1 MINTPS
7 LAATLLLVTVTS
19 TFALTEADIT
29 PAVLVGKTL
38 TFAIINGGSPYSTTG
53 TWSGTFAASGNG
65 FDVANISGDTVP
77 ISTTYTAAING
88 MSTDVALAKFIEG
101 QAPATLSLFILN
113 GVPKYEVFISGVF
126 GVSLNGTFT
135 IGTTAPVV
143 PPVVP
148 VVPPV
153 TPPATP
159 EIAIQQPAGSYLTD
173 GGAKKSFG
181 TLKIGKTGKTRVFT
195 ITNTG
200 TADLTGL
207 SIKKD
212 GVRKSDFIVG
222 ALGATFLAPGASTTF
237 KVSFKPSAK
246 GTRKA
251 AIHILSNDETEA
263 SFDIQLAGEGAI
275 R

>member
-1 MINTPS
+1 MINTTS
-7 LAATLLLVTVTS
+7 LAATLFFVTFTS
-19 TFALTEADIT
+19 AFAITEADIT
-29 PAVLVGKTL
+29 PAALVGKTL
-38 TFAIINGGSPYSTTG
+38 TFTIVKGGSPYPTTG
-53 TWSGTFAASGNG
+53 TWSGTFAASGVG
-65 FDVANISGDTVP
+65 FDVANIAGDTVP
-77 ISTTYTAAING
+77 ISTTYSAVIDG
-88 MSTDVALAKFIEG
+88 MFTDVALGKFIEG
-101 QAPATLSLFILN
+101 QAPATLSLFIIS
-113 GVPKYEVFISGVF
+113 GVPRYEVFISGIF
-126 GVSLNGTFT
+126 GVSLTGTFT
-135 IGTTAPVV
+135 IGTAAPVV

-153 TPPATP
+153 APPATS
-159 EIAIQQPAGSYLTD
+159 EIAVQQPAGSDLVD

-181 TLKIGKTGKTRVFT
+181 TVKTGKTSKPRVFT

-222 ALGATFLAPGASTTF
+222 ALGATRLAPGASTTF
-237 KVSFKPSAK
+237 KVSFKPSSK

-263 SFDIQLAGEGAI
+263 SFDIQLAGEGAV

>member
-1 MINTPS
+1 MVNTPS
-7 LAATLLLVTVTS
+7 LAATLLFVTFTS
-19 TFALTEADIT
+19 AFAITEADIT
-29 PAVLVGKTL
+29 PAALVGKTL
-38 TFAIINGGSPYSTTG
+38 TFTIVNGGSPYPTTG
-53 TWSGTFAASGNG
+53 TWSGTFAASGAG
-65 FDVANISGDTVP
+65 FDVANISGDTAP
-77 ISTTYTAAING
+77 LSTTYSAATNG
-88 MSTDVALAKFIEG
+88 MFTDVLLAKFIEG

-113 GVPKYEVFISGVF
+113 GVPKYEIFISGVF
-126 GVSLNGTFT
+126 GVSLNGTFM
-135 IGTTAPVV
+135 IGAAAPVV

-148 VVPPV
+148 IVPPV

-159 EIAIQQPAGSYLTD
+159 EIAVQQPAGSDLVD
-173 GGAKKSFG
+173 GGAKKSYG
-181 TLKIGKTGKTRVFT
+181 TLKIGKSGKTRVFT

-222 ALGATFLAPGASTTF
+222 ALGATRLAPGASTTF

-263 SFDIQLAGEGAI
+263 SFDIQLAGEGAV

>member
-7 LAATLLLVTVTS
+7 LAATLLLVTFTS
-19 TFALTEADIT
+19 AFAITEADIA
-29 PAVLVGKTL
+29 PAALVGKTL
-38 TFAIINGGSPYSTTG
+38 TFTIVNGGPPYATNG
-53 TWSGTFAASGNG
+53 TWSGTFAASGAG
-65 FDVANISGDTVP
+65 FDVANIAGDTVP
-77 ISTTYTAAING
+77 ISTTYSAAVSGTFTN
-88 MSTDVALAKFIEG
+88 VELAKFVEG
-101 QAPATLSLFILN
+101 RAPATLTLYIQG
-113 GVPKYEVFISGVF
+113 GVPKYEVSISGVF

-135 IGTTAPVV
+135 IGTAPPVV

-153 TPPATP
+153 TPPAAS
-159 EIAIQQPAGSYLTD
+159 EIAVQQPAGSDLVD

-181 TLKIGKTGKTRVFT
+181 TVKTGKTSKPRVFT

-212 GVRKSDFIVG
+212 GVRKADFIVG
-222 ALGATFLAPGASTTF
+222 ALGATRLAPGASTTF

-263 SFDIQLAGEGAI
+263 SFDIQLAGEGAV